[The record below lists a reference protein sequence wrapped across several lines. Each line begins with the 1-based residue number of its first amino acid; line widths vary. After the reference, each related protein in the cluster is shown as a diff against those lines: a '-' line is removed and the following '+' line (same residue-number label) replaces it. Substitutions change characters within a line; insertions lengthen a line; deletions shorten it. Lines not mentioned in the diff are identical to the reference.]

1 MAQCSNCK
9 KNLSCGCQ
17 KRKASDGVS
26 VCTTCAP
33 AYEATKSSQDPI
45 QKVMNPVLPA
55 VSVIPRNSKRYNNLN
70 KFIK

>member
-17 KRKASDGVS
+17 KRTASDGVS
-26 VCTTCAP
+26 VCSNCSV
-33 AYEATKSSQDPI
+33 AYEAKKSGQDPI
-45 QKVMNPVLPA
+45 KKVMTPE
-55 VSVIPRNSKRYNNLN
+55 VSSVPRNSNRYNNLN

>member
-33 AYEATKSSQDPI
+33 AYEAKKSGQDPI
-45 QKVMNPVLPA
+45 QKVMNPV
-55 VSVIPRNSKRYNNLN
+55 VSVIPRNSKRFNNLN